1 MVQKPDPKET
11 VDFKELQVSNMIE
24 IQALVQLLI
33 EKGLITESEW
43 DEKLSDIYKECR
55 ELSSC

>member
-1 MVQKPDPKET
+1 MAENQDPKET

-43 DEKLSDIYKECR
+43 DEKVSAVYNECR